1 MAAEKGDKDKDQNN
15 RSLRGVRPI
24 RRERD
29 SGIRSEEQRDQT
41 IGDRIMVPRT
51 GTKGLVSRWDKM
63 AI

>member
-1 MAAEKGDKDKDQNN
+1 MAAEKVIKIRSEQQ
-15 RSLRGVRPI
+15 SLRGVRPI

-51 GTKGLVSRWDKM
+51 GTKGLVSRG
-63 AI
+63 